1 MVTMLLMLMMVMKT
15 TTTMKTATTT
25 MMVMSFYHLQCKGS
39 ESELRNSGHLSRAP
53 QRS

>member
-1 MVTMLLMLMMVMKT
+1 MMVTMLLMLMMVMKT
-15 TTTMKTATTT
+15 TTMKTTTT

-39 ESELRNSGHLSRAP
+39 ESEPRKSGHLSRAP